1 MVNFNNDSTITKPPI
16 DIVNLI
22 IIEHWYNCRL
32 AYEFYIKNKFNNA
45 GITLAD
51 FRSRL
56 ISLYLS
62 IIEILKR
69 KLTPDEFENV
79 NNICMN
85 IDSKLSLHELL
96 EAYLIINRILDLTG
110 LIKVDTKPVV
120 NRLNI
125 EESNKALGY

>member
-96 EAYLIINRILDLTG
+96 EAYLIINRIGFD
-110 LIKVDTKPVV
+110 I
-120 NRLNI
+120 NI
-125 EESNKALGY
+125 FLGYPGFA